1 MKLGPSIKDEFLPL
15 ILFLYLNNKHN
26 IFFSKCP
33 NTQQDPKYSEKIEHE
48 RTAVTHEEMFEELAT
63 GKKSI

>member
-15 ILFLYLNNKHN
+15 ILFLYLDNKHN
-26 IFFSKCP
+26 IFFR
-33 NTQQDPKYSEKIEHE
+33 NARTQQDPKYSEKIEHE

-63 GKKSI
+63 GKKII